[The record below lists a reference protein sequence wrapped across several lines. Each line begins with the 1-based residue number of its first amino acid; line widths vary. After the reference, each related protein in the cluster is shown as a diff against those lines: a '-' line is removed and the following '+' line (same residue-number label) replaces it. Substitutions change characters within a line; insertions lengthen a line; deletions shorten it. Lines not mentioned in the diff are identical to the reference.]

1 MHELGI
7 VFYIL
12 RDVKEEAEKNNVKK
26 INKVVLELGEVS
38 GVVPSYLLDCWKWA
52 REKEEMFK
60 GSELVLEFIKAV
72 SFCEDCKIEFNTLE
86 HAKKC
91 PKCNHENTYL
101 LKGNEVFIKEIE
113 VLD

>member
-38 GVVPSYLLDCWKWA
+38 GVVPSYLLDC
-52 REKEEMFK
+52 
-60 GSELVLEFIKAV
+60 
-72 SFCEDCKIEFNTLE
+72 
-86 HAKKC
+86 
-91 PKCNHENTYL
+91 
-101 LKGNEVFIKEIE
+101 
-113 VLD
+113 